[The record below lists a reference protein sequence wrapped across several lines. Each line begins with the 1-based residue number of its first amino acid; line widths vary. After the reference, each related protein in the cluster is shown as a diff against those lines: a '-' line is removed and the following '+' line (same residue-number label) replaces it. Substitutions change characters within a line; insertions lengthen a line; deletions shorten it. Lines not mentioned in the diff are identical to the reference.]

1 VDHGTEVLEHFNDF
15 MKKQAEIEADYAKS
29 MQKLVKQHKEDI
41 VKKSQDKA
49 SSSFFTAY
57 QNGTIHQ
64 AWIHML
70 DKTES
75 IALSHQKLSDQI
87 ETSLRKTVKYRAKDN
102 EKLKKERF
110 DEIRKAVQELNK
122 ALDNLDRIRQKYD
135 KAARDMEAA
144 KLASDNL
151 TKDSNAQKKDLDRL
165 RTDYEK
171 KTVIAHEQLQAYK
184 QCIIETNQKKA
195 THFRDFLPTQLDQV
209 QKDDEELRIAFM
221 QSALK
226 KYHEIISS
234 AQPDITDCLQ
244 SIGNALEQISPS
256 YDSEFLAQMLGANDQ
271 YPVDCQLFESTVLVL
286 NSQPRDQL

>member
-1 VDHGTEVLEHFNDF
+1 
-15 MKKQAEIEADYAKS
+15 M
-29 MQKLVKQHKEDI
+29 
-41 VKKSQDKA
+41 
-49 SSSFFTAY
+49 
-57 QNGTIHQ
+57 
-64 AWIHML
+64 
-70 DKTES
+70 
-75 IALSHQKLSDQI
+75 
-87 ETSLRKTVKYRAKDN
+87 KYRAKDN

-122 ALDNLDRIRQKYD
+122 VMDNLDRIRQKYD

-144 KLASDNL
+144 KLASDSL
-151 TKDSNAQKKDLDRL
+151 SKDANAQKKDLDRL

-184 QCIIETNQKKA
+184 QCIIETNQKKSS
-195 THFRDFLPTQLDQV
+195 HFRDFLPAQLDQI

-234 AQPDITDCLQ
+234 VQPDITDCLQ
-244 SIGNALEQISPS
+244 SIGNALDQISPS

-271 YPVDCQLFESTVLVL
+271 YPVDCQLFESSVICVLESYEWKTKLRIFVL
-286 NSQPRDQL
+286 GGGARKKTSPARHPSI